1 MKSSARILIS
11 VGGSLFLATSLLF
24 AEEAEPT
31 DPGAMLK
38 VPPAEARPTGAES
51 SEQPAPESSPQS
63 SSPIPEEAAAAP
75 VENAESSA
83 EGGVV
88 LPAFP
93 LTRYEPLWER
103 SPFQLESV
111 APPVE
116 SAGLAQRFALTGL
129 AEINGEPIAFIMD
142 RATHNRLRVKK
153 DSSEGGVSLVQV
165 DVQQK
170 YIDSTATLRQG
181 SEVGVVRFDVGAAGV
196 APPPMAQQVMPTP
209 RAMPPMPPGIPPQA
223 VAPQMPQIPQMPQVP
238 GQAQGMPAMPV
249 PPGVV
254 PPVPGPGVPQ
264 DGQVQGGNG
273 QMPPPRVIRR
283 RALIPAAP

>member
-1 MKSSARILIS
+1 MKSFARILMS
-11 VGGSLFLATSLLF
+11 VGGCLCLAISPLL
-24 AEEAEPT
+24 AEEAAST

-38 VPPAEARPTGAES
+38 VPPAEARPTGDES

-63 SSPIPEEAAAAP
+63 SSPIPEEGAEAP
-75 VENAESSA
+75 VENAENPA

-142 RATHNRLRVKK
+142 RATQNRLMVRK

-165 DVQQK
+165 DVQKK

-181 SEVGVVRFDVGAAGV
+181 AEVGVVRFDAGAAGAV
-196 APPPMAQQVMPTP
+196 PPPLAQQAMPTP
-209 RAMPPMPPGIPPQA
+209 RAMPPPVPPGIPPQG
-223 VAPQMPQIPQMPQVP
+223 VPPQMPQIPQIP
-238 GQAQGMPAMPV
+238 GQAQAMPAIPTA
-249 PPGVV
+249 PGVV

>member
-1 MKSSARILIS
+1 MKRFARIVFS
-11 VGGSLFLATSLLF
+11 VAGCFAVALPPLG
-24 AEEAEPT
+24 AEEAAPAADE
-31 DPGAMLK
+31 MLK
-38 VPPAEARPTGAES
+38 VPPAETRAPSAES
-51 SEQPAPESSPQS
+51 GEHSPQP
-63 SSPIPEEAAAAP
+63 SPDTAPLVPEQEAPA
-75 VENAESSA
+75 ENAEASG

-93 LTRYEPLWER
+93 LTRYQPLWER

-116 SAGLAQRFALTGL
+116 SAGLAQRFALTGI

-142 RATHNRLRVKK
+142 RATQNRLMVRK
-153 DSSEGGVSLVQV
+153 DGDESGVSLVQV
-165 DVQQK
+165 DVQKK

-181 SEVGVVRFDVGAAGV
+181 AEVGVVRFDAGAAAAV
-196 APPPMAQQVMPTP
+196 PPPMPMPQQVMPTP
-209 RAMPPMPPGIPPQA
+209 RPMVPPGVPPQA
-223 VAPQMPQIPQMPQVP
+223 VAPQVPQIP
-238 GQAQGMPAMPV
+238 GQAQPFPGAPPA
-249 PPGVV
+249 PGVV

>member
-1 MKSSARILIS
+1 MKSFARILMS
-11 VGGSLFLATSLLF
+11 VGGCLCLAISPLL
-24 AEEAEPT
+24 AEEAAST

-38 VPPAEARPTGAES
+38 VPPAEARPTGDES

-63 SSPIPEEAAAAP
+63 SSPIPEEGAEAP
-75 VENAESSA
+75 VENAENPA

-142 RATHNRLRVKK
+142 RATQNRLMVRK

-165 DVQQK
+165 DVQKK

-181 SEVGVVRFDVGAAGV
+181 AEVGVVRFDAGAAGAV
-196 APPPMAQQVMPTP
+196 PPPMAQQVMPTP
-209 RAMPPMPPGIPPQA
+209 RAMPPPVAAGIPPQG
-223 VAPQMPQIPQMPQVP
+223 VPPQMPQIPQIP
-238 GQAQGMPAMPV
+238 GQAQAMPAIPTA
-249 PPGVV
+249 PGVV

>member
-1 MKSSARILIS
+1 MKRFARIVFS
-11 VGGSLFLATSLLF
+11 VAGCFAVTLPPLG
-24 AEEAEPT
+24 AEEEAPAAGE
-31 DPGAMLK
+31 MLK
-38 VPPAEARPTGAES
+38 VPPAETRATGEES
-51 SEQPAPESSPQS
+51 GEPSPEPSPEDTAP
-63 SSPIPEEAAAAP
+63 PIPEQEAPA
-75 VENAESSA
+75 ENAEA
-83 EGGVV
+83 PGEGGVV

-93 LTRYEPLWER
+93 LTRYQPLWER

-116 SAGLAQRFALTGL
+116 SAGLAQRFALTGI

-142 RATHNRLRVKK
+142 RATQNRLMVRK
-153 DSSEGGVSLVQV
+153 DGDEGGVSLVQV
-165 DVQQK
+165 DVQKK

-181 SEVGVVRFDVGAAGV
+181 AEVGVVRFDAGAAASV
-196 APPPMAQQVMPTP
+196 PPPMPMPQQVMPTP
-209 RAMPPMPPGIPPQA
+209 RAMVPPGVTPQA
-223 VAPQMPQIPQMPQVP
+223 VAPQVPQIP
-238 GQAQGMPAMPV
+238 GQAQPV
-249 PPGVV
+249 PGVV

>member
-1 MKSSARILIS
+1 MKSSARMLMSI
-11 VGGSLFLATSLLF
+11 GGCLFLAASPLLG
-24 AEEAEPT
+24 EEAEST

-51 SEQPAPESSPQS
+51 TEQPAPEPSPQS
-63 SSPIPEEAAAAP
+63 SPPIPEEGAEVP

-83 EGGVV
+83 EDGVV

-142 RATHNRLRVKK
+142 RATQNRLMVRK

-165 DVQQK
+165 DVQKK

-181 SEVGVVRFDVGAAGV
+181 AEVGVVRFDVGAAG
-196 APPPMAQQVMPTP
+196 AAPPMAQQVMPTP
-209 RAMPPMPPGIPPQA
+209 RAMPPMPPGVPPQA
-223 VAPQMPQIPQMPQVP
+223 VPPQMPQIP
-238 GQAQGMPAMPV
+238 GQAQAMPAV
-249 PPGVV
+249 PTAPGVV

-264 DGQVQGGNG
+264 DSQVQGGNG

>member
-1 MKSSARILIS
+1 MKSFARILMS
-11 VGGSLFLATSLLF
+11 VGGCLCLAISPLL
-24 AEEAEPT
+24 AEEAAST

-38 VPPAEARPTGAES
+38 VPPAEARPTGDES

-63 SSPIPEEAAAAP
+63 SSPIPEEGAEAP
-75 VENAESSA
+75 VENAENPA

-142 RATHNRLRVKK
+142 RATQNRLMVKK

-181 SEVGVVRFDVGAAGV
+181 AEVGVVRFDAGAAGAV
-196 APPPMAQQVMPTP
+196 QPPMAQQTMPTP
-209 RAMPPMPPGIPPQA
+209 RPMPPPMPSGIPPQG
-223 VAPQMPQIPQMPQVP
+223 VPPQMPQIPQIP
-238 GQAQGMPAMPV
+238 GQSQAMPAIPTA
-249 PPGVV
+249 PGVV

>member
-1 MKSSARILIS
+1 MKSSVRMLVSIA
-11 VGGSLFLATSLLF
+11 GCLFLATSPLLG
-24 AEEAEPT
+24 EEAEPT

-51 SEQPAPESSPQS
+51 TEQPAPDSSPQS
-63 SSPIPEEAAAAP
+63 SPPIPEEGAEVP
-75 VENAESSA
+75 VENADSSA
-83 EGGVV
+83 EDGVV

-142 RATHNRLRVKK
+142 RATQNRLMVRK

-165 DVQQK
+165 DVQKK

-181 SEVGVVRFDVGAAGV
+181 AEVGVVRFDAGAAG
-196 APPPMAQQVMPTP
+196 AA
-209 RAMPPMPPGIPPQA
+209 PPMPPGVPGVPPQA
-223 VAPQMPQIPQMPQVP
+223 VPPQMPQIP
-238 GQAQGMPAMPV
+238 GQAQAMPAV
-249 PPGVV
+249 PTAPGVV

-264 DGQVQGGNG
+264 NGQVQGGNG

>member
-1 MKSSARILIS
+1 MKASTLMLMSI
-11 VGGSLFLATSLLF
+11 GGYLFLATSPLLG
-24 AEEAEPT
+24 EEAEPT

-51 SEQPAPESSPQS
+51 TEQPAPDSSPQS
-63 SSPIPEEAAAAP
+63 SPLIPEEGVEVP

-111 APPVE
+111 APPAE

-142 RATHNRLRVKK
+142 RATQNRLMVRK

-165 DVQQK
+165 DVQKK

-181 SEVGVVRFDVGAAGV
+181 AEVGVVRFDAGAAGV
-196 APPPMAQQVMPTP
+196 APPMAQQVMPTP
-209 RAMPPMPPGIPPQA
+209 RAMPPMPPGVPPQ
-223 VAPQMPQIPQMPQVP
+223 VVPPQMPQIP
-238 GQAQGMPAMPV
+238 GQAQGMPAVPT

-264 DGQVQGGNG
+264 GGQVQGGNG

-283 RALIPAAP
+283 RALIPATP

>member
-1 MKSSARILIS
+1 MKASVRIVMS
-11 VGGSLFLATSLLF
+11 VGGCLFLAASPLLG
-24 AEEAEPT
+24 EEAEST

-51 SEQPAPESSPQS
+51 TEQPAPDSSPQS
-63 SSPIPEEAAAAP
+63 SPPIPEEGAEAP

-83 EGGVV
+83 EDGVV

-93 LTRYEPLWER
+93 LTRYEQLWER

-142 RATHNRLRVKK
+142 RATQNRLMVRK

-165 DVQQK
+165 DVQKK

-181 SEVGVVRFDVGAAGV
+181 AEVGVVRFDAGAAG
-196 APPPMAQQVMPTP
+196 AAPPMAQQVMPTP
-209 RAMPPMPPGIPPQA
+209 RAMPPMPPGVPPQA
-223 VAPQMPQIPQMPQVP
+223 IPPQMPQIP
-238 GQAQGMPAMPV
+238 GQAQAIPTVPT

>member
-1 MKSSARILIS
+1 VKSSARIS
-11 VGGSLFLATSLLF
+11 MFVGGCLFLAAAPLLG
-24 AEEAEPT
+24 EEAEST
-31 DPGAMLK
+31 DPSEMLK

-51 SEQPAPESSPQS
+51 TEQPSPDASPQS
-63 SSPIPEEAAAAP
+63 ASPIPEEAAETP

-142 RATHNRLRVKK
+142 RATQNRLMVRK

-165 DVQQK
+165 DVQKK

-181 SEVGVVRFDVGAAGV
+181 AEVGVVRFDAGAAGAV
-196 APPPMAQQVMPTP
+196 PPMAQQVMPTP
-209 RAMPPMPPGIPPQA
+209 RVMPPMPPGVPPQA
-223 VAPQMPQIPQMPQVP
+223 IPPQMPQIP
-238 GQAQGMPAMPV
+238 GQAQAMPAV
-249 PPGVV
+249 PAAPGVV

>member
-1 MKSSARILIS
+1 MKASARMLMS
-11 VGGSLFLATSLLF
+11 VGACLFLATSPLLG
-24 AEEAEPT
+24 EEAEST

-51 SEQPAPESSPQS
+51 TEQPAPDASAQPA
-63 SSPIPEEAAAAP
+63 SPIPEEATEAP

-83 EGGVV
+83 EDGVV

-142 RATHNRLRVKK
+142 RATQNRLMVRK

-165 DVQQK
+165 DVQKK

-181 SEVGVVRFDVGAAGV
+181 AEVGVVRFDAGAAG
-196 APPPMAQQVMPTP
+196 AAPPMAQQVMPTP
-209 RAMPPMPPGIPPQA
+209 RAMPPMPPGVPPQA
-223 VAPQMPQIPQMPQVP
+223 VPPQMPQIP
-238 GQAQGMPAMPV
+238 GQAQAMPAAPT

>member
-1 MKSSARILIS
+1 MKSFARILMS
-11 VGGSLFLATSLLF
+11 VGGCLCLAISPLL
-24 AEEAEPT
+24 AEEAAST

-38 VPPAEARPTGAES
+38 VPPAEARPTGDES

-63 SSPIPEEAAAAP
+63 SSPIPEEGAEAP
-75 VENAESSA
+75 VENAENPA

-93 LTRYEPLWER
+93 LTRYEPLGER

-142 RATHNRLRVKK
+142 RATQNRLMVRK

-165 DVQQK
+165 DVQKK

-181 SEVGVVRFDVGAAGV
+181 AEVGVVRFDAGAAGAV
-196 APPPMAQQVMPTP
+196 PPPMAQQAMPTP
-209 RAMPPMPPGIPPQA
+209 RAMPPPVAAGIPPQG
-223 VAPQMPQIPQMPQVP
+223 VPPPQMPQIP
-238 GQAQGMPAMPV
+238 GQAQAMPAIPTA
-249 PPGVV
+249 PGVV
-254 PPVPGPGVPQ
+254 PPVPGPGIPQ

>member
-1 MKSSARILIS
+1 MRTLARQMLC
-11 VGGSLFLATSLLF
+11 LASGLLMAVPGLR
-24 AEEAEPT
+24 AEETPA
-31 DPGAMLK
+31 DGDSMLK
-38 VPPAEARPTGAES
+38 VPPAETRDTGAES
-51 SEQPAPESSPQS
+51 GEASPSPSPDTAP
-63 SSPIPEEAAAAP
+63 PIPEEAAPAENVEAP
-75 VENAESSA
+75 A

-93 LTRYEPLWER
+93 LSRYEPLWER

-142 RATHNRLRVKK
+142 RATQNRLMVRK
-153 DSSEGGVSLVQV
+153 DSTEGGVSLVQV
-165 DVQQK
+165 DVQKK

-181 SEVGVVRFDVGAAGV
+181 AEVGVVRFDAGGAAGA
-196 APPPMAQQVMPTP
+196 APPPMAQQAMPVP
-209 RAMPPMPPGIPPQA
+209 RAMPPGIPGGPPQA
-223 VAPQMPQIPQMPQVP
+223 VAPQMPQIPNQAQAVP
-238 GQAQGMPAMPV
+238 GMTQA
-249 PPGVV
+249 PGIV
-254 PPVPGPGVPQ
+254 PPVPGPGIPQ
-264 DGQVQGGNG
+264 EGQQVQGGNG

>member
-1 MKSSARILIS
+1 MKSSVRRLMS
-11 VGGSLFLATSLLF
+11 VGGCLFLAMSPLL
-24 AEEAEPT
+24 AEEAAST

-38 VPPAEARPTGAES
+38 VPPAEARPTGDES

-63 SSPIPEEAAAAP
+63 SSPIPEEAAEAP

-142 RATHNRLRVKK
+142 RATQNRLMVKK

-165 DVQQK
+165 DVQKK

-181 SEVGVVRFDVGAAGV
+181 AEVGVVRFDAGAAGAV
-196 APPPMAQQVMPTP
+196 PPPMAQQVMPTP
-209 RAMPPMPPGIPPQA
+209 RAMPPPVAAGIPPQG
-223 VAPQMPQIPQMPQVP
+223 VPPPQMPQIP
-238 GQAQGMPAMPV
+238 GQAQAMPAIPTA
-249 PPGVV
+249 PGVV

-283 RALIPAAP
+283 RALIPATP

>member
-1 MKSSARILIS
+1 MKASARIAMF
-11 VGGSLFLATSLLF
+11 VGGCLVLATSPLLG
-24 AEEAEPT
+24 EEAEST

-38 VPPAEARPTGAES
+38 VPPA
-51 SEQPAPESSPQS
+51 PESSPQS
-63 SSPIPEEAAAAP
+63 SPPIPEEGAEVP

-83 EGGVV
+83 EDGVV

-142 RATHNRLRVKK
+142 RATQNRLMVRK

-165 DVQQK
+165 DVQKK

-181 SEVGVVRFDVGAAGV
+181 AEVGVVRFDAGAAG
-196 APPPMAQQVMPTP
+196 AAPPMAQQVMPTP
-209 RAMPPMPPGIPPQA
+209 RAMPPMPPGVPPQA
-223 VAPQMPQIPQMPQVP
+223 VPPQMPQIP
-238 GQAQGMPAMPV
+238 GQAQAMPAVPT

>member
-1 MKSSARILIS
+1 MSI
-11 VGGSLFLATSLLF
+11 GGYLFLAALPLLG
-24 AEEAEPT
+24 EEAESA

-51 SEQPAPESSPQS
+51 TEQPAPESSPQS
-63 SSPIPEEAAAAP
+63 SSPIPEEGTEAP

-83 EGGVV
+83 EDGVV

-142 RATHNRLRVKK
+142 RATQNRLMVRK

-165 DVQQK
+165 DVQKK

-181 SEVGVVRFDVGAAGV
+181 AEVGVVRFDAGAAG
-196 APPPMAQQVMPTP
+196 AAPPMAQQVMPTP
-209 RAMPPMPPGIPPQA
+209 RAMPPMPPGVPPQA
-223 VAPQMPQIPQMPQVP
+223 VPPQMPQIPGQV
-238 GQAQGMPAMPV
+238 QAMPAVPT

-254 PPVPGPGVPQ
+254 PPVPGPGVQQ

>member
-1 MKSSARILIS
+1 MKRFTRIVFS
-11 VGGSLFLATSLLF
+11 VAGCFAVTLPPLG
-24 AEEAEPT
+24 AEEESPAAGE
-31 DPGAMLK
+31 MLK
-38 VPPAEARPTGAES
+38 VPPAETRATGEES
-51 SEQPAPESSPQS
+51 GEPSPEPSPNADTAP
-63 SSPIPEEAAAAP
+63 PIPEQEAPAENTEAP
-75 VENAESSA
+75 G

-93 LTRYEPLWER
+93 LTRYQPLWER

-116 SAGLAQRFALTGL
+116 SAGLAQRFALTGI

-142 RATHNRLRVKK
+142 RATQNRLMVRQEGG
-153 DSSEGGVSLVQV
+153 EGGVSLVQV
-165 DVQQK
+165 DVQKK

-181 SEVGVVRFDVGAAGV
+181 AEVGVVRFDAGAAAAV
-196 APPPMAQQVMPTP
+196 PPPMPMPQQVMPTP
-209 RAMPPMPPGIPPQA
+209 RPMVPPGIPPQA
-223 VAPQMPQIPQMPQVP
+223 VAPQVPQIP
-238 GQAQGMPAMPV
+238 GQAQPV
-249 PPGVV
+249 PGAPPAPGVV

>member
-1 MKSSARILIS
+1 MKSLARVLLL
-11 VGGSLFLATSLLF
+11 GGWFSLVLSPVF
-24 AEEAEPT
+24 AEQETP
-31 DPGAMLK
+31 DPNAMLK

-51 SEQPAPESSPQS
+51 GEQTPEPSP
-63 SSPIPEEAAAAP
+63 PIPEQEAPAENTEAP
-75 VENAESSA
+75 AK
-83 EGGVV
+83 GGVV

-93 LTRYEPLWER
+93 LTRYQPLWER

-142 RATHNRLRVKK
+142 RATQNRLMVRK

-181 SEVGVVRFDVGAAGV
+181 AEVGVVRFDAAAAAV
-196 APPPMAQQVMPTP
+196 PPPMPQQMMPP
-209 RAMPPMPPGIPPQA
+209 QAMPPMPPNIPTQA
-223 VAPQMPQIPQMPQVP
+223 VAPQMPQIPGQVQGVPAVPQ
-238 GQAQGMPAMPV
+238 

-254 PPVPGPGVPQ
+254 PTVPGPGVPQ
-264 DGQVQGGNG
+264 NGQVQGGNG

>member
-1 MKSSARILIS
+1 MSP
-11 VGGSLFLATSLLF
+11 LL
-24 AEEAEPT
+24 AEEAAST

-38 VPPAEARPTGAES
+38 VPPAEARPTGDDS

-63 SSPIPEEAAAAP
+63 SSPIPEEGAEAP
-75 VENAESSA
+75 VENAENPA

-142 RATHNRLRVKK
+142 RATQNRLMVKK

-165 DVQQK
+165 DVQKK

-181 SEVGVVRFDVGAAGV
+181 AEVGVVRFDAGAAGAV
-196 APPPMAQQVMPTP
+196 PPPMAQQVMPTP
-209 RAMPPMPPGIPPQA
+209 RAMPPPVAAGIPPQG
-223 VAPQMPQIPQMPQVP
+223 VPPPQMPQIP
-238 GQAQGMPAMPV
+238 GQAQAMPAIPTA
-249 PPGVV
+249 PGVV